1 MINYFLIYNSS
12 RASLYGIGTYIKQ
25 MKTYISSTRNIHL
38 FFIEMYADVK
48 EYNKFTD
55 SDGIHHYQIPPIEK
69 YMNEF
74 LYYRN
79 AAYFLMLHINSTD
92 KCIFHFNSFKQ
103 EIFSLYL
110 KSYFIN
116 SRIIFTIHYF
126 NWCFLLKGNYTKF
139 VSFINNKI
147 NTEDEKHICKNVFYN
162 YLADCSFLR
171 KCDEIIVLSKF
182 TKSILIN
189 NYKISYKKIHI
200 IYNGL
205 TSTFNN
211 HKSFSYNNTINKNI
225 LFVGRL
231 DEIKGISYIIKAF
244 QRVVLNIPKITLIL
258 VGDGDFGKYL
268 PLCENIR
275 NKVIFTGK
283 VAHDKLES
291 IYQNATIG
299 IQPSFHEQCSYSV
312 IEMMKYG
319 IPLIVSDST
328 GLKEMMEK
336 CPENIV
342 HINEQDFNE
351 EDYINQIAKRMK
363 KLLSD
368 EPYRLQISDK
378 MKEIYT
384 ERYTLEKMAESMDK
398 LINITFSKK
407 QPFISEE
414 FLEDLDERMMSLI
427 NLRPDIELGF
437 SGLSGIGHYLW
448 WRVQQLKK
456 QKSKES
462 EYRKLWLE
470 EHIIYFLDW
479 LEVVLIHELNNEETF
494 HSNDFQDI
502 ETLLIKIKVM
512 HPTQVG
518 MLLNLIYTQIPP
530 GNNNVPPDKT
540 IVSNAIKLYNTQQ
553 I

>member
-1 MINYFLIYNSS
+1 MKEYYLINNAS
-12 RASLYGIGTYIKQ
+12 RASQYGIGTYIKQ
-25 MKTYISSTRNIHL
+25 IERILKNKKGIKFAYIDMWT
-38 FFIEMYADVK
+38 DVK
-48 EYNKFTD
+48 EY
-55 SDGIHHYQIPPIEK
+55 SISIQEGIRHLQIPHISNRND
-69 YMNEF
+69 YQ
-74 LYYRN
+74 YYRN
-79 AAYFLMLHINSTD
+79 AAYFLAQHINI
-92 KCIFHFNSFKQ
+92 KKNIIFHFNYFQ
-103 EIFSLYL
+103 AEVLATHL
-110 KSYFIN
+110 KEFFVN
-116 SRIIFTIHYF
+116 SKIIFTIHYF
-126 NWCFLLKGNYTKF
+126 DWCFELNGNYSKF
-139 VSFINNKI
+139 QTIINNRITNKSI
-147 NTEDEKHICKNVFYN
+147 FNRFI
-162 YLADCSFLR
+162 ADKFFLR
-171 KCDEIIVLSKF
+171 KFDSIITLSKN
-182 TKSILIN
+182 TSNILIKE
-189 NYKISYKKIHI
+189 YGISPNKLNL

-205 TSTFNN
+205 DN
-211 HKSFSYNNTINKNI
+211 HFSVSHKRNHNSARLV

-231 DEIKGISYIIKAF
+231 DDVKGAEFIIKSFRYIAKDI
-244 QRVVLNIPKITLIL
+244 QNIQLAL
-258 VGDGDFGKYL
+258 VGDGNFGKYL

-275 NKVIFTGK
+275 DKVIFTGK

-336 CPENIV
+336 CPENII

-368 EPYRLQISDK
+368 EPYRLQVSDK

-437 SGLSGIGHYLW
+437 SGLSGIGYYLW

-479 LEVVLIHELNNEETF
+479 LEAVLIHELNNEETF

-530 GNNNVPPDKT
+530 GNNNVPPNKT

>member
-1 MINYFLIYNSS
+1 MKEYYLINNAS
-12 RASLYGIGTYIKQ
+12 RASQYGIGTYVKQVERILKNKKGIKFA
-25 MKTYISSTRNIHL
+25 YID
-38 FFIEMYADVK
+38 MWADVK
-48 EYNKFTD
+48 EY
-55 SDGIHHYQIPPIEK
+55 SISIQEGIRHLQIPHITNLND
-69 YMNEF
+69 YQ
-74 LYYRN
+74 YYRN
-79 AAYFLMLHINSTD
+79 AAYFLTQHINS
-92 KCIFHFNSFKQ
+92 KKNIIFHFNYFQ
-103 EIFSLYL
+103 AEVLATHL
-110 KSYFIN
+110 KEFFIN
-116 SRIIFTIHYF
+116 SKIIFTIHYF
-126 NWCFLLKGNYTKF
+126 DWCFELNGNYSKF
-139 VSFINNKI
+139 QTIINNRITNKSI
-147 NTEDEKHICKNVFYN
+147 FNRFI
-162 YLADCSFLR
+162 ADKSFLR
-171 KCDEIIVLSKF
+171 KFDSIITLSKN
-182 TKSILIN
+182 TSNILIKE
-189 NYKISYKKIHI
+189 YGISPNKLNH

-205 TSTFNN
+205 DNHFNVSHKRN
-211 HKSFSYNNTINKNI
+211 HNSARLI

-231 DEIKGISYIIKAF
+231 DDVKGVEFIIKSFRYIANDI
-244 QRVVLNIPKITLIL
+244 QNIQLAL
-258 VGDGDFGKYL
+258 VGDGNFGKYL
-268 PLCENIR
+268 SLCENIR
-275 NKVIFTGK
+275 DKIIFTGK

-299 IQPSFHEQCSYSV
+299 IQPSFHEQCSYSA

-336 CPENIV
+336 CPENII

-368 EPYRLQISDK
+368 ETYRLQVSDK

-479 LEVVLIHELNNEETF
+479 LEAVLIHELNNEETF
-494 HSNDFQDI
+494 HSNDLQDI